1 MKNSINAFL
10 VSLSLHMLIGFTI
23 FMLIWNYLP
32 ELKSDKNQATT
43 INEKTEVIG
52 SNKEIRVSVNLKTI
66 NFVEKKKTPIK
77 PKKNTKKQVI
87 KLPKLNPSNAIKASY
102 GDTFDTLTRREQQ
115 YIIDN
120 WKDINELNELF
131 SPKISKEDAK
141 KIKEGDFETVVFYLN
156 KDLSISDMY
165 FEENNNSVLT
175 ESIGRSILESVKY
188 YKPPRTKTLMKIKVN
203 ITKRGKK

>member
-32 ELKSDKNQATT
+32 DLKSDKNQATA
-43 INEKTEVIG
+43 INAIEETSG

-66 NFVEKKKTPIK
+66 NFVEKKKTLIK

-131 SPKISKEDAK
+131 SPKISKEDAT

-156 KDLSISDMY
+156 KDLTITDMH

-175 ESIGRSILESVKY
+175 ESIGRSIIESVKY
-188 YKPPRTKTLMKIKVN
+188 YKPPRTKTLMKIRVDIRKKV
-203 ITKRGKK
+203 KK